1 MKIKIGAVAS
11 CFLIS
16 QAMLTPF
23 PRASC
28 SESFPKIVTLEEKT
42 PIELRLTES
51 CSSQN
56 AAVGQTLELETTM
69 DVIVDGE
76 IVIKKGSQVIGRVL
90 KAKPSGFYGQ
100 TGELTFSIEYVMSVD
115 GQRIPFT

>member
-1 MKIKIGAVAS
+1 MKTTIGAVAL
-11 CFLIS
+11 CFLIF
-16 QAMLTPF
+16 QTILTAF
-23 PRASC
+23 PRTSYP
-28 SESFPKIVTLEEKT
+28 ESFPKIVTLEEKT
-42 PIELRLTES
+42 PIEVKLTES

-90 KAKPSGFYGQ
+90 KAKPSSSFGQ
-100 TGELTFSIEYVMSVD
+100 AGKLTF
-115 GQRIPFT
+115 